1 MKDKH
6 VVVTGASTG
15 IGAALARA
23 LSAAGARV
31 TLVARRK
38 VALDALAAEL
48 PGPAHVLAR
57 DLVDLDV
64 SWLADA
70 EAALGPVDVLV
81 NNAGVQVI
89 GRTHTVDLEQADR
102 SLTLNLTVPLRLIRT
117 VLPSMVE
124 RGHGTIVNIAS
135 MAALAP
141 TPGMTWYNAGKG
153 GLAAASEALR
163 GELQGTGV
171 DVCTV
176 YPGLITDTD
185 MGKHGMAAYQAD
197 QSLAIRMQPQGSAA
211 DLAEV
216 ILTALQ
222 RRRARVIWPRAN
234 ALARHF
240 PATTRWV
247 MDTFSPL
254 PVA

>member
-23 LSAAGARV
+23 FSAAGARV

-38 VALDALAAEL
+38 QALEALAAEL
-48 PGPAHVLAR
+48 GGPSRVVAR
-57 DLVDLDV
+57 DLTDLDT
-64 SWLADA
+64 SWLDDDI
-70 EAALGPVDVLV
+70 DVLV

-89 GRTHTVDLEQADR
+89 GRTHAIDLEQAER
-102 SLTLNLTVPLRLIRT
+102 SLVLNLTVPLRLART
-117 VLPSMVE
+117 VLPTMVE

-153 GLAAASEALR
+153 GLAAASEAMR

-185 MGKHGMAAYQAD
+185 MGIHGMERYQAD
-197 QSLAIRMQPQGSAA
+197 QNLAIRLQPQGSAA
-211 DLAEV
+211 DLAQV
-216 ILTALQ
+216 ILRALE
-222 RRRARVIWPRAN
+222 RRRPRVIWPRAN
-234 ALARHF
+234 VLARHF

-247 MDTFSPL
+247 LDTFTPL